1 MKTKLKY
8 ITILIAFLFFGSS
21 IADESQKNI
30 YVVPIQDVI
39 DLGIPGLV
47 NRSIDL
53 AEDKNADLIIFDIDT
68 FGGRVDAAT
77 QIKDAISGTDILTV
91 GFINRR
97 AISAGSLIAL
107 SCDKIY
113 MTEGATIGATSVVDM
128 SGTKPVSYT
137 HLTLPTINWV

>member
-107 SCDKIY
+107 SLIH
-113 MTEGATIGATSVVDM
+113 I
-128 SGTKPVSYT
+128 
-137 HLTLPTINWV
+137 